1 MEQDHW
7 LLANA
12 KKLLQRAVCLMDF
25 GQNYDEGIRCLR
37 CCLEHLQSAPAYEP
51 FKEVRATAIV
61 NLGLAHIRKNQYD
74 KAIEELAKIPYGI
87 SMREQCIPLV
97 SIVIH
102 LYLCYLTH
110 LPLFFL
116 YFEQDT
122 DFLNYYFAI
131 VVAV

>member
-1 MEQDHW
+1 MFHAGSAPGMISELLSGCAYNMEQDW

-12 KKLLQRAVCLMDF
+12 KKLLQKAVHLMDSE
-25 GQNYDEGIRCLR
+25 QNHDEGIRCLR

-51 FKEVRATAIV
+51 FKEVRVTAIV

-74 KAIEELAKIPYGI
+74 KAIEELAEIPHGI

-102 LYLCYLTH
+102 LYLRY
-110 LPLFFL
+110 
-116 YFEQDT
+116 
-122 DFLNYYFAI
+122 
-131 VVAV
+131 